1 MPQKREEH
9 LTIYLPK
16 SVDFSVELKKWKKY
30 YSSSEQQD

>member
-1 MPQKREEH
+1 MPQKREEQ